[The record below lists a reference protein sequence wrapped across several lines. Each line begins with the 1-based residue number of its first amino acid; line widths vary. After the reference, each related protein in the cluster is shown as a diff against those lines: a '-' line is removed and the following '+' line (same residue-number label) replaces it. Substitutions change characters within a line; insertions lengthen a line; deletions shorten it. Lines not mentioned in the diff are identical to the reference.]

1 MQKRSLL
8 ATLALLVGS
17 MSLLGPAPVQGA
29 AAPEAV
35 ERPRGMRAEIVEVE
49 DGDSIRVR
57 MLRSG
62 APRNIRLIGIDTPE
76 IHGQVECGGPEAA
89 RSLRRMLP
97 VGKVVRLRGD
107 RYQDDRDLFNR
118 YLRYVI
124 TPKGIDVGRRQV
136 FRGWAQV
143 FVFGGET
150 YERIDTYRRASKRA
164 KRADRGVWGQC

>member
-1 MQKRSLL
+1 MKTRSLL
-8 ATLALLVGS
+8 TTLTLLVGT
-17 MSLLGPAPVQGA
+17 LLLSPAPA
-29 AAPEAV
+29 HATTAPEAV
-35 ERPRGMRAEIVEVE
+35 ERPRGLRAEIVEVE

-97 VGKVVRLRGD
+97 VGKIVRLRRD

-124 TPKGIDVGRRQV
+124 TPKGVDVGRRQLH
-136 FRGWAQV
+136 RGWAQV

-150 YERIDTYRRASKRA
+150 YKRIDSYQRASNRA
-164 KRADRGVWGQC
+164 QRADRGVWGQC